1 MQGTLNYLPAY
12 LNAVNSSTPT
22 AASDPVTGTAIAT
35 GTLLGLYFDVDDATA
50 ASVSKLSS
58 GLLYGGRYRM
68 VQVDAGATAANVK
81 AGTAAAWAVG
91 QSVQNVAIVTAGTGQ
106 TNGTYVANASS
117 GSAQIAY
124 TIAGGLLTSVQVISG
139 GTGYTS
145 VPTFTI
151 AAGGTPGTV
160 AAQMSVTTN
169 RVTSWDQG
177 LGTGATAVPARGVFL
192 NSITPGNYGF
202 IQDQG
207 KATVLGA
214 AAIGSSPNIGA
225 LVNATAN
232 GTVSAA
238 GANAFGVTT
247 IGFAI
252 DLPANST
259 LFRCIL
265 SQANIQG

>member
-1 MQGTLNYLPAY
+1 MQGTLNYLPRY
-12 LNAVNSSTPT
+12 LNAVNSTTAT

-35 GTLLGLYFDVDDATA
+35 GTGAGLYFDVDDPTA
-50 ASVSKLSS
+50 ASVSNTAI

-68 VQVDAGATAANVK
+68 VQVDSGATVANVK
-81 AGTAAAWAVG
+81 PGTVAAFAMG

-117 GSAQIAY
+117 GSAQIVY
-124 TIAGGLLTSVQVISG
+124 TIAGGALTSVQLVNG
-139 GTGYTS
+139 GAGYSS

-160 AAQMSVTTN
+160 AAQMSVTPN

-177 LGTGATAVPARGVFL
+177 WGTGATAVPLRGVFL
-192 NSITPGNYGF
+192 NAITPGNYGF
-202 IQDQG
+202 IQEGG

-225 LVNATAN
+225 LVQAGASGLVT
-232 GTVSAA
+232 AA
-238 GANAFGVTT
+238 GANTQGVATL
-247 IGFAI
+247 GYAL

-259 LFRCIL
+259 LFRTML
-265 SQANIQG
+265 TLPNFQG